1 MEQVTVSKPAQ
12 RLVQGPAQCL
22 ILGSTAMRQG
32 EAIKVLTNITFE
44 QLKYI

>member
-1 MEQVTVSKPAQ
+1 MEQVAVLKPAQ
-12 RLVQGPAQCL
+12 RLVRRPARCL
-22 ILGSTAMRQG
+22 TLGSTGMRQG